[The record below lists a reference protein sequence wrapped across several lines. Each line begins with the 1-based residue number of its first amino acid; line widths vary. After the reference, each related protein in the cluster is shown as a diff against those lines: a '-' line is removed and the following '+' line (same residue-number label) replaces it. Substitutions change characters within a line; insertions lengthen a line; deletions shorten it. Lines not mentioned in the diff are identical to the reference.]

1 MTDGI
6 VVRGIR
12 AEGRHGLPG
21 ERDLPQPYV
30 VDVEIYGDVSGAAS
44 VDRLDAT
51 IDYAVVAC
59 EVRDVI
65 ESRSFELLETL
76 ATEIAERVRA
86 LGGGSVRVRVAK
98 PRAAEALGVDEIAVV
113 VER

>member
-1 MTDGI
+1 MTDTI

-21 ERDLPQPYV
+21 ERDFPQPYI
-30 VDVEIYGDVSGAAS
+30 VDVEIFGNIGAAAGS
-44 VDRLDAT
+44 DRLDAT
-51 IDYAVVAC
+51 IDYTDVVC

-65 ESRSFELLETL
+65 ESNSFELLERL
-76 ATEIAERVRA
+76 ALEVAERVRE
-86 LGGGSVRVRVAK
+86 LGAGSVRVKVAK
-98 PRAAEALGVDEIAVV
+98 PRAAASLGVDEIAVV

>member
-1 MTDGI
+1 MADSI

-21 ERDLPQPYV
+21 ERDFPQPYL
-30 VDVEIYGDVSGAAS
+30 VDVEIRGDIGAAAGS
-44 VDRLDAT
+44 DRLDAT
-51 IDYAVVAC
+51 IDYADVVC

-65 ESRSFELLETL
+65 ESTSFELLETL
-76 ATEIAERVRA
+76 ALHVAERVRE
-86 LGGGSVRVRVAK
+86 LGAGAVRVKVAK
-98 PRAAEALGVDEIAVV
+98 PRAAEGLGVDEIAVV

>member
-1 MTDGI
+1 MSDAI

-12 AEGRHGLPG
+12 AEGRHGLPA
-21 ERDLPQPYV
+21 ERDIPQPYV
-30 VDVEIYGDVSGAAS
+30 VDVELRGDVGAAAS
-44 VDRLDAT
+44 VDRVDAT

-65 ESRSFELLETL
+65 ESKSFELLETL
-76 ATEIAERVRA
+76 AFEIAERLRA

-98 PRAAEALGVDEIAVV
+98 PRAAESLGVDEIAVV

>member
-1 MTDGI
+1 MSDAI

-30 VDVEIYGDVSGAAS
+30 VDVEIRDDLAS
-44 VDRLDAT
+44 VAKADRLDAT
-51 IDYAVVAC
+51 IDYAAVCC

-76 ATEIAERVRA
+76 GAEIADRLRA
-86 LGGGSVRVRVAK
+86 LGAGSVRVRVAK
-98 PRAAEALGVDEIAVV
+98 PRAAEALGVEEIAVV